1 MDLKKTTV
9 NDLIAI
15 TYYGRI
21 TEVHSDG
28 LTVEDCKTKKAFR
41 IKGKEIVDDCMSA
54 SQFTK
59 TEKVTK
65 TAMAEKLVESWGKIF
80 TVEFEKVDG
89 TKRLLRGYLVSSENL
104 LGRSSVID
112 LDVLSGHPLR
122 LVDHRTIS
130 FLILDNVKY
139 ILKT

>member
-28 LTVEDCKTKKAFR
+28 LTVEDCKTKKYFR

-112 LDVLSGHPLR
+112 LDVPSGHPLR